1 MALLLAPV
9 AVMVVMTQI
18 ADALWPDLVT
28 SSPELL
34 IALSARSRYLV
45 LVAGRISEWSYY
57 LIGTARLIA
66 PDPFLFALGWLYGP
80 AAIRWMERRTPT
92 FGQMMRAF
100 ERYFGRFGHAL
111 VLVFPNNYVCVI
123 AGAARMS
130 PWLFGVLNLV
140 GTIGRLIVIAVV
152 GDVFQAP
159 IDWVLDLVAQYR
171 IPLLVISIGL
181 VLLTVANEAR
191 RGGKEIDALRD
202 LEEEGT
208 TPEGGTVPDDE
219 VS

>member
-1 MALLLAPV
+1 M
-9 AVMVVMTQI
+9 MVMTQI

-28 SSPELL
+28 SAPELL

-45 LVAGRISEWSYY
+45 LVAGRIPEWSYY
-57 LIGTARLIA
+57 LIGSVRLIA

-92 FGQMMRAF
+92 FGQMMRTF
-100 ERYFGRFGHAL
+100 ERYFGRFGH
-111 VLVFPNNYVCVI
+111 VLVVLFPNNYICVI

-130 PWLFGVLNLV
+130 PWVFGALNVV
-140 GTIGRLIVIAVV
+140 GTVGRLAVIAVV

-159 IDWVLDLVAQYR
+159 IDWVLDVVADYR

-191 RGGKEIDALRD
+191 RSGKEIDALRE
-202 LEEEGT
+202 LEEEGEASE
-208 TPEGGTVPDDE
+208 PFDPDAARDD
-219 VS
+219 